1 MNQRLTPST
10 ALLMLLPPLMWAGN
24 AIVGRLMNDQV
35 PPMTLNFLRWVVAG
49 ILLAPWGWQVLK
61 QWPLVRQALP
71 RLSALGLTGMF
82 SYNSFQYLAL
92 TSSTPINVT
101 LVASI
106 MPVWML
112 LAGRVFY
119 GVQVKRQAL
128 IATLFTLCGVLLVL
142 SRGDLQNLL
151 SISLV
156 PGDTWMLLATL
167 GWTAYSWL
175 LAQPTATQKELSQ
188 DWAGF
193 LWIQIILGMAWSGLA
208 TLAEWWLF
216 PALGAA
222 PVHMGWDW
230 GVWAA
235 LLYVGV
241 GPALIAYRAWGLGV
255 FRAGPNIAVFFAS
268 LTSVFAATMST
279 VVLGD
284 APHWYHYVAFSSI
297 LCGIFISSRGAK

>member
-1 MNQRLTPST
+1 MNQRLSPAT

-35 PPMTLNFLRWVVAG
+35 PPMTLNFLRWLVAG
-49 ILLAPWGWQVLK
+49 LLLAPWGWQVL
-61 QWPLVRQALP
+61 RQGALLRSAMP
-71 RLSALGLTGMF
+71 RLLALGVTGMF

-112 LAGRVFY
+112 LAGRVFF
-119 GVQVKRQAL
+119 GVTIRRQAL

-142 SRGDLQNLL
+142 SRGDVHKLL

-175 LAQPTATQKELSQ
+175 LAQPTEAQKQLSQ

-193 LWIQIILGMAWSGLA
+193 LWIQILLGMGWSGLA
-208 TLAEWWLF
+208 ALAEWWVFPLF
-216 PALGAA
+216 GAE
-222 PVHMGWDW
+222 PVHMGWSA

-235 LLYVGV
+235 LIYVGV

-255 FRAGPNIAVFFAS
+255 SRAGPNVAVFFAS
-268 LTSVFAATMST
+268 LTAVFAATMST
-279 VVLGD
+279 LVLGD
-284 APHWYHYVAFSSI
+284 APHWYHYVAFASI
-297 LCGIFISSRGAK
+297 LAGIFISSRTAR